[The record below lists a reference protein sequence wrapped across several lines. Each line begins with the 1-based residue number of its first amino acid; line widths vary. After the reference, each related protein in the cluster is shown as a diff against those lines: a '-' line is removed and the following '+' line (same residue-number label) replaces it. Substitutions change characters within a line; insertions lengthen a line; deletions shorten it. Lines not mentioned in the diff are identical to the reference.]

1 MGYIE
6 KWKSEINS
14 IRYKKAIG
22 SLEPPPE
29 IPPPK
34 EIYSPEA
41 WSFVSFVLPLVLI
54 PLAIKGATMVAKE
67 VKKAIDKK
75 KS

>member
-1 MGYIE
+1 MNYWE
-6 KWKSEINS
+6 KWKFEYHVQKGRNLEI
-14 IRYKKAIG
+14 
-22 SLEPPPE
+22 PPPE
-29 IPPPK
+29 IPLPK

-41 WSFVSFVLPLVLI
+41 WSFVSFILPLVLI

-67 VKKAIDKK
+67 VKKAIDKI